1 MISLYDIAQQVSKRA
16 LIVQRGVV
24 AATTAGVNVTISK
37 VNPARCMLLVAS
49 GRATNDAI
57 TFVDN
62 KTIKVT
68 TSLDGNVAW
77 QVVEMGVDE

>member
-1 MISLYDIAQQVSKRA
+1 MISLYDIAQQVSKHA
-16 LIVQRGVV
+16 LNVQRGVV

-68 TSLDGNVAW
+68 TSSNGNVAW
-77 QVVEMGVDE
+77 QVVEMGVDK

>member
-24 AATTAGVNVTISK
+24 AATTAGVNVTISE

-68 TSLDGNVAW
+68 TSSNGNVAW